1 MESQI
6 FWWIFLAKFRNIENT
21 LTSLVIDDNSKLEQK
36 IETLE
41 NTVKNLE
48 TSNNQL
54 KDQIDGYFVM
64 VLPIG
69 IIGIII
75 AIIAL
80 IKTRRS

>member
-1 MESQI
+1 M
-6 FWWIFLAKFRNIENT
+6 A
-21 LTSLVIDDNSKLEQK
+21 LTEVIDDNSKLEQK

-41 NTVKNLE
+41 NTIKNLE

-80 IKTRRS
+80 IKTRTS